1 MIMYLIRI
9 KRIKTDLPVTT
20 VQSARSHR
28 EIIVMP
34 YTPPAPPLALE
45 LLQYEY
51 RCSSTKPLRQHRWTK
66 ALGLL
71 SISAT
76 EPSPLNVL
84 AISPRPSTCVDL
96 HIIFTSNSV
105 SDLNGSPSEWDMVVK
120 QHLRSRTFY
129 STQWLQQLPTHVASR
144 SSPLL
149 KMRERKLSPEVREYQ
164 RIIWEKQDKFSDT
177 DAVSSWKALLKV
189 PVCTRKIL
197 LPTFANPLSAR
208 QYAVV
213 LQFSIKGLY
222 PNIIELILPVQVIHY
237 PVHLSMM
244 GPHDAVAREHWNA
257 QSFTTEG
264 LRRDSLALG
273 NWEHRQR
280 PHEAPYNITPPP
292 YDL

>member
-1 MIMYLIRI
+1 
-9 KRIKTDLPVTT
+9 
-20 VQSARSHR
+20 
-28 EIIVMP
+28 MP